1 MLLVWHEAAGAPR
14 GGWTRDA
21 DGWAVVL
28 KAMGTMK
35 AEPLSWIAKECPR
48 SGMVISPGLESKLC
62 LKPKKVAHDAHR
74 VQYRAAGRHEQD
86 VGYFVA
92 LPHTAAESGSQTC
105 ASPTARIPPGG
116 GSKIGFGVSVS
127 A

>member
-1 MLLVWHEAAGAPR
+1 MLLVCHEAAGAPR
-14 GGWTRDA
+14 GGWPRDA

-62 LKPKKVAHDAHR
+62 LKPKKSR
-74 VQYRAAGRHEQD
+74 MTRTEYSIELQAGM
-86 VGYFVA
+86 
-92 LPHTAAESGSQTC
+92 
-105 ASPTARIPPGG
+105 
-116 GSKIGFGVSVS
+116 SKMLGTS
-127 A
+127 